1 MQYAVFEGVRST
13 PIATGQRADC
23 PGCGNEVL
31 SRCGE
36 INIHHWAH
44 LSGADC
50 DLWSEPETPWHRD
63 WKNRF
68 PEEWREVFIKGESGE
83 WHRADVAIPGGPV
96 IEFQHSNLNP
106 EEIRKREDFYNKYAN
121 GIIWIV
127 DGLDF
132 MDRWVTM
139 PWEDW
144 RYRDQHTKFGYSPF
158 HYIWKYSDKRIPSCP
173 SCEGQTRVVAERKQ
187 VEKKRYPT
195 KKRNGAMRDAF
206 TKAGVDS
213 QEFRKYSTTP
223 NWDLLSMK
231 EVKQYFSDL
240 RCASYSASVT
250 ISTPMWRCAAAMEDR
265 DKRYDKWDVDSY
277 KRCFK
282 SRPHGW
288 SKKCDKK
295 VLEELSKEGLLD
307 EKGFIDYDSIPK
319 NFYTPN
325 DFPKFSSEHLRPIRW
340 PHARKTWAYARET
353 VHFDAAKNGV
363 FEWLGTVNDG
373 GENSQLNS
381 RNALNL
387 PKYIVGTFQSKK
399 DFILMMK
406 HLKITYAKAA

>member
-1 MQYAVFEGVRST
+1 MQYAIFEGIRST

-31 SRCGE
+31 SKCGE

-44 LSGADC
+44 LAGVDC

-68 PEEWREVFIKGESGE
+68 PEEWREVFIKGDSGE

-106 EEIRKREDFYNKYAN
+106 AEIRKREDFYNKYAN
-121 GIIWIV
+121 GIIWII
-127 DGLDF
+127 DGVGF
-132 MDRWVTM
+132 RDRWVTM

-144 RYRDQHTKFGYSPF
+144 RYRDKHTKFGYSPF
-158 HYIWKYSDKRIPSCP
+158 HYIWQYSDKRIPSCP
-173 SCEGQTRVVAERKQ
+173 SCEGQVRVIAKHKQ
-187 VEKKRYPT
+187 VEKKRYAT
-195 KKRNGAMRDAF
+195 KKRNSTMRDAL

-213 QEFRKYSTTP
+213 EEFRKYSTTP
-223 NWDLLSMK
+223 NWDTLSIK
-231 EVKQYFSDL
+231 EIRQYFSDL
-240 RCASYSASVT
+240 QCASYSATVT
-250 ISTPMWRCAAAMEDR
+250 ISTPMWRCVAAMEDMN
-265 DKRYDKWDVDSY
+265 KRYDKWDVDSY
-277 KRCFK
+277 KRCF
-282 SRPHGW
+282 SSFPHDG
-288 SKKCDKK
+288 KKCDEK

-307 EKGFIDYDSIPK
+307 EKGYIDYDSIPK
-319 NFYTPN
+319 NFYIP
-325 DFPKFSSEHLRPIRW
+325 DPFPKFRSEHLRPIRW

-353 VHFDAAKNGV
+353 VHFDDAKNGV

-373 GENSQLNS
+373 GKNSQLNS

-399 DFILMMK
+399 DFILMME